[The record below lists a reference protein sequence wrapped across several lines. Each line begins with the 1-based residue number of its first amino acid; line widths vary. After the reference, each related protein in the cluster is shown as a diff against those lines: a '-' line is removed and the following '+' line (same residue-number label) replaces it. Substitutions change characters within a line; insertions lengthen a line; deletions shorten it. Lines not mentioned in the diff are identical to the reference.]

1 MIAPKVDKP
10 TRAQVDAA
18 RGYVKARSGGICE
31 GCGVRRATDMHHRL
45 YKSRGGLDTIDN
57 LLHLCGGDSGLP
69 GGNHSGCHG
78 LAHTITGER
87 VGWSVKS
94 GNDPAII
101 PIWHR
106 ATQSW
111 TVADEPVLAAV
122 ALETLATFG
131 QAAID

>member
-1 MIAPKVDKP
+1 MIGPKADKP
-10 TRAQVDAA
+10 TTAEASAA
-18 RGYVKARSGGICE
+18 RKYVEARSGGLCE

-45 YKSRGGLDTIDN
+45 YKSRGGTDTIDN
-57 LLHLCGGDSGLP
+57 LIHLCGSDNGLP

-94 GNDPAII
+94 GNDPAVI

-106 ATQSW
+106 RTQGW
-111 TVADEPVLAAV
+111 TVADAPVPAAA
-122 ALETLATFG
+122 ALEILATFG
-131 QAAID
+131 QAVAV